1 MRKIEK
7 SIEPASL
14 TQYKID
20 NPHLSYSDLA
30 NGNESIRIDIRNS
43 CLTEQYFLCAYCCD
57 WIDFNYSHNE
67 HIIPQKSIPGND
79 LTLDYKHNIV
89 VSCESNKH
97 CGHHKANKSID
108 LTPLM
113 LECQNEIVYQLN
125 GKMTHSTPR
134 AQDAIT
140 KLNLRNKA
148 LEHKRKVIID
158 AVLFD
163 YVDDL
168 ELLSIEE
175 NYFLEL
181 IIVELTKSDN
191 RGKLEAFSPVL
202 INVLKQFITT

>member
-7 SIEPASL
+7 LNEPVSL
-14 TQYKID
+14 TQFKID

-30 NGNESIRIDIRNS
+30 NGNENIRIDIRNS
-43 CLTEQYFLCAYCCD
+43 CLNEQYFLCAYCCD
-57 WIDFNYSHNE
+57 RIDLNSSHNE
-67 HIIPQKSIPGND
+67 HITPQKSISGND
-79 LTLDYKHNIV
+79 FTLYYNQNIV
-89 VSCESNKH
+89 ASCQSTKN
-97 CGHHKANKSID
+97 CGHHKANNIID

-113 LECQNEIVYQLN
+113 LECENEIVYQLN
-125 GKMTHSTPR
+125 GKMTHTKPR

-140 KLNLRNKA
+140 KLNLRNKV